1 MAHGIYQEISGSD
14 AKKYLHEFALGIKE
28 LILRKEERSLSSIGH
43 FSSKIYTNNPSIIFK
58 ISVVEITGKKR
69 IYSEKKER

>member
-1 MAHGIYQEISGSD
+1 
-14 AKKYLHEFALGIKE
+14 LGIKE